1 MKAVV
6 YVRKSTNKSDSQKY
20 TLELQKSKCIEFCG
34 SKWYKVFKILE
45 ESESWK
51 SINKRVKLKWIL
63 DNKDKFDIL
72 VVYKLDR
79 LSRSAKDVL
88 NIVRWKL
95 EDKEVVFIND
105 NIDTS
110 TAQWRLFLTQLSG
123 FAEFERELIVSRIKD
138 WLEEA
143 KKQWKTLWRPVS
155 KEKSIKNLV
164 DRIRS
169 YRKWRKSWEEIAK
182 LLNYKSRS
190 TPYKIFMKYKKIY
203 I

>member
-1 MKAVV
+1 
-6 YVRKSTNKSDSQKY
+6 
-20 TLELQKSKCIEFCG
+20 
-34 SKWYKVFKILE
+34 
-45 ESESWK
+45 
-51 SINKRVKLKWIL
+51 
-63 DNKDKFDIL
+63 
-72 VVYKLDR
+72 
-79 LSRSAKDVL
+79 VL